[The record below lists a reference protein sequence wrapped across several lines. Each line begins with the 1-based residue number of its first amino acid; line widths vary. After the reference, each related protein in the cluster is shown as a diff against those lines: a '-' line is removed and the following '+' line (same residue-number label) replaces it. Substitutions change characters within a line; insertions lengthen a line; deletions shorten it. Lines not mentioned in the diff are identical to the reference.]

1 MKIETTEAHLISV
14 PLKVKTWTA
23 QESFSEMSCLLIEIN
38 TDSGLQGVGQVT
50 GPNLSKVL
58 DYVQEFGAII
68 KGMDAR
74 SSTMIWDKLFSL
86 TSPRPY
92 GANAKDGL
100 PPPLSRTDRLQ
111 ITAAIGGIDNA
122 LWDIKGKA
130 ANMPVFRLL
139 GGEKSRIP
147 VYATGGY
154 LKKGAPITA
163 CAAELKAFIDQGY
176 TAVKLKVGHHTLEEE
191 VKRVKATRE
200 AIGDA
205 MLMLDMNA
213 CYDLN
218 ECIHFAKAVEPF
230 NLTWLEEPLHWYLQ
244 PADFAK
250 LAEATSIPIAHGER
264 LFDRFTARDFIENG
278 GIKFIQF
285 DSTRHS
291 GFTEHLRIAHMAEQN
306 GIFIAPHLA
315 PEMHGHLVS
324 AFPRAGF
331 IAESHGDPDRN
342 PLWHGGLFSKK
353 AEIKEG
359 YLQLN
364 ESAGFGY
371 DIDWNFVAKYRVN
384 Q

>member
-58 DYVQEFGAII
+58 DYVQQFGAII
-68 KGMDAR
+68 KDMDAR
-74 SSTMIWDKLFSL
+74 SSTVIWDKLFSL

-92 GANAKDGL
+92 GADAKDGL

-130 ANMPVFRLL
+130 ADMPVFRLL
-139 GGEKSRIP
+139 GGETSRIP

-315 PEMHGHLVS
+315 PEMHGHLIS

>member
-1 MKIETTEAHLISV
+1 MKIKTIGAHLISV

-23 QESFSEMSCLLIEIN
+23 QESFSEVSCLLIEIN

-50 GPNLSKVL
+50 GPNLSKVR
-58 DYVQEFGAII
+58 DYVRQFGDII
-68 KGMDAR
+68 KDMDAR
-74 SSTMIWDKLFSL
+74 SSTVIWDKLFSL

-92 GANAKDGL
+92 GADAKDGL

-130 ANMPVFRLL
+130 ADMPVFRLL
-139 GGEKSRIP
+139 GGETSRIP

-191 VKRVKATRE
+191 VKRVRATRE

-218 ECIHFAKAVEPF
+218 ECIRFAKAVEPF

-291 GFTEHLRIAHMAEQN
+291 GITEHIRIGHMAEQN
-306 GIFIAPHLA
+306 SVFIAPHLA

-342 PLWHGGLFSKK
+342 PLWHGGLFAKK
-353 AEIKEG
+353 AEIKDG
-359 YLQLN
+359 YLYLN

-371 DIDWNFVAKYRVN
+371 DIDWDFVAKFRVN
-384 Q
+384 

>member
-1 MKIETTEAHLISV
+1 MKIKTIVAHLIEV
-14 PLKVKTWTA
+14 PLEAKTWTA
-23 QESFSEMSCLLIEIN
+23 QESFSDISCLLVEIK
-38 TDSGLQGVGQVT
+38 TSCGLQGIGQVT
-50 GPNLSKVL
+50 GPSLELVR
-58 DYVQEFGAII
+58 DYVRQFGDII

-74 SSTMIWDKLFSL
+74 STSIIWDKLFSL

-92 GANAKDGL
+92 GSDAKDGL
-100 PPPLSRTDRLQ
+100 PPPLARADRPQ

-130 ANMPVFRLL
+130 ANMPLFRLL
-139 GGEKSRIP
+139 GGENAKVP

-154 LKKGAPITA
+154 LKKGSPITA
-163 CAAELKAFIDQGY
+163 CADELRAFIAQGY
-176 TAVKLKVGHHTLEEE
+176 TAVKLKVGHHTMEEE
-191 VKRVKATRE
+191 VERVCATRE
-200 AIGDA
+200 AVGDA

-218 ECIHFAKAVEPF
+218 ECIRFAKAVEPF
-230 NLTWLEEPLHWYLQ
+230 NITWLEEPLHWYLQ

-250 LAEATSIPIAHGER
+250 LAAATTIPLAHGER
-264 LFDRFTARDFIENG
+264 LYDRFTARDFIENG
-278 GIKFIQF
+278 GIKFVQF

-291 GFTEHLRIAHMAEQN
+291 GFTEHLRIAHIAEQN

-331 IAESHGDPDRN
+331 IAESHGDVNRN
-342 PLWHGGLFSKK
+342 PIWHGGLFAKK

-359 YLQLN
+359 FLYLN

-371 DIDWNFVAKYRVN
+371 DINWDFVQKYRVL
-384 Q
+384 